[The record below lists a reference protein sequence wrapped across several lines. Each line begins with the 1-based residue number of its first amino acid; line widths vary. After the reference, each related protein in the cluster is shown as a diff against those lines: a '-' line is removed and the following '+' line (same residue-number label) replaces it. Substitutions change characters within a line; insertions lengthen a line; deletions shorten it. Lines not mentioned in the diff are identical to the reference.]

1 MSFDLSDVQNA
12 LRCISSSAPQNLKTE
27 ALQFLEKFQRSLDAW
42 EICNEVLSKPNDSL
56 LELHIF
62 AAQTLRNKV
71 TYDLS
76 QLEESGTHTL
86 MQLKDSLLMLLTLH
100 SPKLIQTQ
108 LNVALA
114 RLAIQFLQWKNPMIE
129 IVTYLNLHPDIL
141 LSFLRILPE
150 ETMDIGSL
158 PLTEEEYNSRTH
170 ELISSIAD
178 DVITFLVKC
187 TELLHTQQAPG
198 ITLDNVLSCFNSWSF
213 EFPIG
218 QLLTIEPLMNLL
230 FESLLTQSE
239 NPDVFDAAVECLCVI
254 LKESRDAQNEQVIN
268 SLFQRVMDL
277 QMKLLPSILTI
288 DRQMVEDELDADVLE
303 GLTRIFTEACDAW
316 CVFISKSP
324 EPFMPLVNILLALTC
339 KNPDLEIA
347 AYSFSFWFS
356 FKQNLV
362 LPRYQDSRKLYTPI
376 FIELINGIIIDLE
389 YPKDGFSSKESED
402 KFKDFRYTMG
412 DVLKDCTAVVG
423 SKNALTQPLMK
434 IRQATVN
441 QQVESWQKMEAPL
454 FSLRTMAQEVS
465 VKENKILPEI
475 FEILCNLPELHPKIR
490 YATTLVFGRYTEWT
504 SKNPATL
511 EMQLQYIFGGFEKVQ
526 NSQGIQNEDIK
537 DIITASSHS
546 LMYFCTDCSKL
557 LSAYLDQLIAFYF
570 SIQNVLSTDIESQFE
585 LCQGLSSVINQQP
598 PETISASFMKLVDS
612 NIAKLQPLVQAWKQ
626 QNRPSKLSN
635 AIADN
640 FDLLYALFEDL
651 RPRYSYPQQGAEPL
665 LPEIQKIWVV
675 VKQLLTE
682 EGAIK
687 DTIIVE
693 RICKF
698 VRRLVEKFHVFC
710 EPLLGDIA
718 EFLVNGYSAT
728 GFGSFLWCSGSIIVI
743 FGDDDTYPVSPEIK
757 ENVWKFAISQCST
770 FITNFGG
777 LDKDSLNQHYD
788 IVMDFFSM
796 VSDLVMFYPKDFI
809 LTTDLLTNIVD
820 VALVCVNKL
829 ENFDAYLYIIRCLDD
844 IVSWGFAS
852 PPISIVTLDYVPQE
866 WRNQIL
872 TEVIFKK
879 GPAIILGLLSGLVGN
894 FDADSHS
901 DAISCIVKCFRLATE
916 SNNNDSTICAQWLIE
931 VTAEIPGVSVKE
943 KENLISSVTSGLN
956 KQDYRRVSEGIRTFV
971 EWYVKKNISSRI
983 N

>member
-1 MSFDLSDVQNA
+1 MSFELSDVQNA
-12 LRCISSSAPQNLKTE
+12 LRCISSSAPQNLKTD
-27 ALQFLEKFQRSLDAW
+27 ALQFLERFQRSIDAW
-42 EICNEVLSKPNDSL
+42 EICNEVLSKPNSDL
-56 LELHIF
+56 LELHVF

-76 QLEESGTHTL
+76 QLEESGIHTL

-114 RLAIQFLQWKNPMIE
+114 RLAIQFIQWKNPMIE

-150 ETMDIGSL
+150 ETMDMGSL

-178 DVITFLVKC
+178 DVMTFLVKC
-187 TELLHTQQAPG
+187 TEMLHTHQATG
-198 ITLDNVLSCFNSWSF
+198 ITLENVLYCFNSWSF

-218 QLLTIEPLMNLL
+218 QLLSVDPLMNLL
-230 FESLLTQSE
+230 FEALLNQSE
-239 NPDVFDAAVECLCVI
+239 SPDVFDAAVECLCVI

-268 SLFQRVMDL
+268 SLFQQVMGL
-277 QMKLLPSILTI
+277 QLKLLPTILTI
-288 DRQMVEDELDADVLE
+288 SRQMVEDELDADILE
-303 GLTRIFTEACDAW
+303 GMTRIFTEACDSW

-324 EPFMPLVNILLALTC
+324 EPFLPLVNTLLALTC

-362 LPRYQDSRKLYTPI
+362 LPRYQESRRIYTPI
-376 FIELINGIIIDLE
+376 FIELINGIIVDLE
-389 YPKDGFSSKESED
+389 YPADGFSSKEDED

-423 SKNALTQPLMK
+423 TKNALSQPLTRIK
-434 IRQATVN
+434 QSITD
-441 QQVESWQKMEAPL
+441 QQVESWQKVEAPL

-475 FEILCNLPELHPKIR
+475 FQILCSLPELHPKIR

-504 SKNPATL
+504 SKNPETL
-511 EMQLQYIFGGFEKVQ
+511 EMQLQYIFSSFEKVQ
-526 NSQGIQNEDIK
+526 ASQGVQNEDIK

-557 LSAYLDQLIAFYF
+557 LSGYLDQLIAFYF
-570 SIQNVLSTDIESQFE
+570 SIQNVLSTDLESQFE

-598 PETISASFMKLVDS
+598 AEMISIPFMKLIDT
-612 NIAKLQPLVQAWKQ
+612 NISKLTPLVQTWKQ
-626 QNRPSKLSN
+626 QNKSSNASN

-651 RPRYSYPQQGAEPL
+651 KPRYSYPTQGAEPL
-665 LPEIQKIWVV
+665 IPEIQKIWVV
-675 VKQLLTE
+675 MKQLLIE
-682 EGAIK
+682 EDAIK

-698 VRRLVEKFHVFC
+698 LRRLVERFHVFC

-718 EFLVNGYSAT
+718 EFLVNGYATT

-743 FGDDDTYPVSPEIK
+743 FGDDDTYPVSPQIK
-757 ENVWKFAISQCST
+757 ESVWKFALSQCGT
-770 FITNFGG
+770 FVTNFGS
-777 LDKDSLNQHYD
+777 LDKTHLNQHYD

-796 VSDLVMFYPKDFI
+796 VSDLVMFYPKEFI
-809 LTTDLLTNIVD
+809 LTTELLTNIID
-820 VALVCVNKL
+820 VSLVCVNKL

-844 IVSWGFAS
+844 IISWGFVS
-852 PPISIVTLDYVPQE
+852 PPISIMTLDYVPQE

-872 TEVIFKK
+872 SEIIFKK
-879 GPAIILGLLSGLVGN
+879 GTAIILGLLSGLVGN

-916 SNNNDSTICAQWLIE
+916 ANDNDPSLCAQWLIE
-931 VTAEIPGVSVKE
+931 VTGEIPRVSIKE
-943 KENLISSVTSGLN
+943 KENLINAVTSGLN
-956 KQDYRRVSEGIRTFV
+956 KQDFRKVSEGIRTFV
-971 EWYVKKNISSRI
+971 EWYIKKNISSRV